1 MQLSPGMWVS
11 VLDVYKIGGDISQ
24 RDIPLKKY
32 NMVPE
37 HPFLKQ
43 IVSCMSMV
51 IPANF
56 YDRVREGSLILKKA
70 QSFSF
75 CRNGLVLDGEAAV
88 LETDIVI
95 FATGYKSDEKLS
107 NIFTSTFFKNC
118 ITGSSAPFYR

>member
-1 MQLSPGMWVS
+1 MFTKLVEIYLKWT
-11 VLDVYKIGGDISQ
+11 Y
-24 RDIPLKKY
+24 PLKKY

-88 LETDIVI
+88 LESDIVI